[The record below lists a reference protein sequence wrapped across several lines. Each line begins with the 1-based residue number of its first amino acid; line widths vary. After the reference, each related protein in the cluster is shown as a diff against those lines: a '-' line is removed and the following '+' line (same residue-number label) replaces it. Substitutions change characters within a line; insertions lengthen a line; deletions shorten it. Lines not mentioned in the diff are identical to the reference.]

1 MERLYT
7 KLKEYSASDFY
18 PFHMPGHKRNPQITG
33 ADLPYGIDITE
44 IDGFDDLHH
53 ASSILKEAEERA
65 ARVYHAGETHYL
77 INGSTAGILSAVLGC
92 SERGRKILIAR
103 NCHKSVYNAVYL
115 NELHPVY
122 VYPEFDERT
131 GLNGEI
137 RPEKVA
143 RILKSEQDICAVV
156 ITSPT
161 YDGVVSDVRMISD
174 IAHEKG
180 IPLIVDEAHGA
191 HFGFHPYFP
200 ENSNQAG
207 ADVVI
212 HSLHKTL
219 PSLTQTALLHING
232 GLADRRRIRKYL
244 HLLQTSSP
252 SYILMAGMDECI
264 RAVSG
269 RNDVWTAYTESLERT
284 RKELGRLKYLRLL
297 KTERY
302 DRSKLV
308 ISAKGTLLKRA
319 DGSRKEFTGRE
330 LYRLLLERYHLQM
343 EMAAGSYII
352 AMTGPGDTNEGLQRL
367 VSALVEIDKALSAA
381 EGQAGEEAE
390 ENRTEAVQAR
400 ENGFEK
406 YTGEEN
412 CSAGVSGKLQQQ
424 EQVLSAWDAEQLKYS
439 GEKTRTVAWADAGGK
454 VSLEY
459 AYLYPPGI
467 PLVVPGERIGKET
480 ARQMTEYQKMGFSIE
495 GTEESGKIEVWI
507 NG

>member
-1 MERLYT
+1 MERLYI
-7 KLKEYSASDFY
+7 KLKEYSASDYY
-18 PFHMPGHKRNPQITG
+18 PFHMPGHKRNPSITG
-33 ADLPYGIDITE
+33 ADLPYEIDITE

-65 ARVYHAGETHYL
+65 ARAYRAEETHYL

-161 YDGVVSDVRMISD
+161 YDGVVSDVRMIAD

-297 KTERY
+297 MTERY

-308 ISAKGTLLKRA
+308 ISAKGTLLKSA

-424 EQVLSAWDAEQLKYS
+424 EQVLSAWDAEQLRYS